1 MWQYHFFK
9 LLSRLICLLPHQALL
24 LLGRGM
30 GHIYYYAAKKQRLR
44 AEKTIEERLAVDGQE
59 AMRITQAMC
68 VKLGQTFLEAL
79 YMPCLTKEKINR
91 LVKIDH
97 PEYLWD
103 AVKEGRGVVL
113 LTAHIGNWE
122 WLGAGLAL
130 NGYPLT
136 SVVKPQPNEQHT
148 RILNENREHV
158 GIEIFSRG
166 TMEMI
171 GAAKALKAGKILGFL
186 ADQDAGPKGLF
197 IPFLGKPA
205 STPVGPAFFAHKF
218 KAPIVGAFITR
229 NEDGSHQI
237 HLQPPYHYEDTGD
250 PENDTYRLTVRMTQA
265 VEAMIRRYPDNWLW
279 FQKRWSTPAPET
291 RKGPHHE
298 NKG

>member
-9 LLSRLICLLPHQALL
+9 LLSRLACLLPYSVLL
-24 LLGRGM
+24 TLGRGL

-44 AEKTIEERLAVDGQE
+44 AEQTIQERLDVDDAE
-59 AMRITQAMC
+59 AKRIVQSMC
-68 VKLGQTFLEAL
+68 VKIGQTFLEVL
-79 YMPCLTKEKINR
+79 YMPCLTKEKINQ
-91 LVKIDH
+91 LVTIDH

-113 LTAHIGNWE
+113 LTAHISNWE

-136 SVVKPQPNEQHT
+136 SVIKPQPNAQHT
-148 RILNENREHV
+148 RILNEYREMV
-158 GIEIFSRG
+158 GIEIFARG

-186 ADQDAGPKGLF
+186 ADQDAGPEGLF
-197 IPFLGKPA
+197 IPFLGKDA
-205 STPVGPAFFAHKF
+205 STPVGPAFFARKF
-218 KAPIVGAFITR
+218 KAPIVPAFITR
-229 NEDGSHQI
+229 NENGGHRI
-237 HLQPPYHYEDTGD
+237 HLQAPYYYEDTGD
-250 PENDTYRLTVRMTQA
+250 VKGDTYRLTVRMTQT

-279 FQKRWSTPAPET
+279 FQKRWATPAPDIKE
-291 RKGPHHE
+291 GGAP
-298 NKG
+298 